1 MPRNRKIL
9 PLMICVL
16 FIAAFSAGCP
26 SSAYH
31 SAVVAEHDFK
41 LAVQS
46 FQQAEMVE
54 FQSGRIGQDE
64 HQKLEAGI
72 EKVALAGQTLTTSLQ
87 AGAANT
93 TVQQNFATLS
103 AALTDLLNSGVLG
116 IKNAQSQQL
125 LKVVIQTAQAI
136 LSNVSSLLSTP
147 TTTTLPAIKG
157 GN

>member
-1 MPRNRKIL
+1 MLRNRRIL

-16 FIAAFSAGCP
+16 FLAVFSAGCP

-31 SAVVAEHDFK
+31 SAVIAEHDFK

-54 FQSGRIGQDE
+54 FQAGRIGQDE

-103 AALTDLLNSGVLG
+103 TALTDLFNSGVLG
-116 IKNAQSQQL
+116 IKNDNSKAI
-125 LKVVIQTAQAI
+125 LKAVIQAAQAI
-136 LSNVSSLLSTP
+136 LSNVSSLLSAP
-147 TTTTLPAIKG
+147 TSTTLTGTK
-157 GN
+157 